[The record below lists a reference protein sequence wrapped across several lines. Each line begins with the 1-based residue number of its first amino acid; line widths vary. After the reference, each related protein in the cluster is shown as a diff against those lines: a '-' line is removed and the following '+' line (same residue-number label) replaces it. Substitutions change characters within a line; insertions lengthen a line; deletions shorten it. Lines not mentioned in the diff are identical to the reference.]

1 MKPEDSLRF
10 GFPVNQKPTRPVQMV
25 LDLVQHMQQS
35 GNVIVEQIY
44 LGGLSMGGFGT
55 FDILWRMPGF
65 FAAAFPIC
73 GAGNPDKVNAYAKN
87 FPIWVFHGGSDPVV
101 PPANS
106 RVMVRALQASGAKV
120 KYTEYPGVGHD
131 SWNNAFA
138 EPDLLPWLFR
148 QKK

>member
-1 MKPEDSLRF
+1 
-10 GFPVNQKPTRPVQMV
+10 
-25 LDLVQHMQQS
+25 
-35 GNVIVEQIY
+35 
-44 LGGLSMGGFGT
+44 
-55 FDILWRMPGF
+55 
-65 FAAAFPIC
+65 
-73 GAGNPDKVNAYAKN
+73 
-87 FPIWVFHGGSDPVV
+87 VV